1 MKLRLLIATS
11 LAACAAFADENKVA
25 ASDWKVDIASGEWS
39 DPANWSNESVP
50 ADKRTAAK
58 INVNRAKSRID
69 TEVRLPDATNH
80 INYLHLLHVNP
91 SAITLNGKGRTFS
104 MGELS
109 EGDFARG
116 LNDNNGSFY
125 PFRIMSESTSSS
137 SALDMVRTDATNGHL
152 EPVLEWR
159 DAFLRTSSQA
169 QRSIKL
175 DFISGLFDF
184 DVGECGKWIFNFAPH
199 SISRAEALVSNA
211 TIKCATADMSLAA
224 TNSSFAVLEGG
235 CVELHGNFKYGNQA
249 KYDYAG
255 TNRLA
260 VKDGGRIV
268 GVASE
273 NAPEFA
279 AGSVLGPLRR
289 HEIEFAGKGTA
300 IDLMQFAGCYFEGN
314 TSVKISDGV
323 NVAFPAAVSL
333 GKNAS
338 SQKGQMLCD
347 MLIDGDDT
355 LVGLPTEKSAK
366 FNVGDAAYASN
377 SVVITGG
384 RIRPLH
390 PSSTGAFSI
399 NIAKG
404 PASDALFDMRGG
416 DIDLW
421 VTNNG
426 NPAVNCGIVIGP
438 GNGELRVSGGH
449 IFCGDINVGANQEAN
464 KTEGTLHHTQRFRMT
479 GGVVTCNRLYFGTS
493 SGIED
498 VRKTFQYQDAHVD
511 LDGGVLE
518 LSHAFVNSSALFD
531 STGYAHGHLT
541 ADGGTIKARYGNQN
555 IIHNF
560 DTAEL
565 GPKGLSVDV
574 RDLNGISISQSFSDK
589 NGEKGTL
596 RLCGTTGSVTLKP
609 DRCHTVSTTVVDKV
623 SLLFASNT
631 TLRTTLVIANGGKV
645 KLEGDVDELTVD
657 GIVAKNGTLA
667 IDPGDTVRVR
677 GTDISVDGLNIK
689 FSSTPTSGQ
698 LLNVFAFDG
707 DVTSNLSVKRALRKL
722 KLDSVPSGNYGHFS
736 MSYDEATGK
745 TMLSVSVEKESAP
758 LDDSAKTVWNGPE
771 WNSSGWSAGVPSGA
785 SLASFSNSGAPA
797 DVIVPS
803 KAEVGAIE
811 VSSGVSY
818 ALSGEGLFVSSV
830 KGASFLNV
838 TSGSVLFDVQ
848 MELLHVLPLSLSAGT
863 EVSFMKPILFG
874 GIEKTGK
881 GRLVLEAAN
890 QLAEPLVVGGGRNV
904 VAAQG
909 ALPDSGTT
917 LTDDTVEFTNAVDE
931 TAMTVTSP
939 FVLKSSESLTNAL
952 IVKTDSDVRFDDFS
966 VSKGAL
972 IKRGAGTMTVR
983 ASKDKETVLFSG
995 NGVGS
1000 DANSVINGKTEVLE
1014 FADDGSAPDVSGG
1027 QYAGFSVA
1035 EGAVVVSGE
1044 DGDKEVDLSTAVC
1057 VGLNVSGNSGT
1068 FVQPSLTFDN
1078 VKVRSVTSG
1087 HWMIGQRLN
1096 APGVAVHSPAL
1107 CAIGGSDVEC
1117 GNIRVGEDAIYDG
1130 AFPVIAATNSW
1141 VHSLN
1146 SISFYA
1152 RGSQPGST
1160 AVRLRFR
1167 DSKLGVTGTG
1177 GGNHGFKIHGDIDAD
1192 FDNSFFGGINDAGV
1206 LHFNDFSRGEML
1218 FRNGSVFSVGKMC
1231 QDTGS
1236 ASRRVDFVFD
1246 NAEWR
1251 WGDGDMTLSLL
1262 ASGAYNNGG
1271 AGLRSTR
1278 HIIMRRT
1285 GVILKPGAGKI
1296 FATEVPF
1303 EGEGG
1308 LVCDGEGTVKFMD
1321 GSYKFGGL
1329 LDIRSGTVDI
1339 SQAGVISAVQ
1349 TRGSGVLKGG
1359 DIGTL
1364 TLKANF
1370 ADGVISGV
1378 PVLDGTKAG
1387 VAIVDLGLAADAI
1400 LPPLTEC
1407 RNMLVATYPAGSK
1420 PQIAKWKIANAGNEP
1435 VNAQF
1440 TAVDGEVRVTL
1451 WNGLFRIIVR

>member
-1 MKLRLLIATS
+1 MTLRLLIATS

-39 DPANWSNESVP
+39 DPANWSNGLVP
-50 ADKRTAAK
+50 ADKCTAAK
-58 INVNRAKSRID
+58 INVSRAKSGIG
-69 TEVRLPDATNH
+69 TEVLLPDATNH

-137 SALDMVRTDATNGHL
+137 SALDVERTDATNGHL

-159 DAFLRTSSQA
+159 DALLRTSSQA
-169 QRSIKL
+169 PRSIKL

-184 DVGECGKWIFNFAPH
+184 NVGGCGKWIFNFAPH
-199 SISRAEALVSNA
+199 PISRAEALVSNA
-211 TIKCATADMSLAA
+211 TIKCATANMSLAA

-249 KYDYAG
+249 RYDYAG
-255 TNRLA
+255 TNSLA

-268 GVASE
+268 GVASG

-289 HEIEFAGKGTA
+289 HEIEFAGNETA
-300 IDLMQFAGCYFEGN
+300 IDLVQFAGCYFEGN

-323 NVAFPAAVSL
+323 DVAFPVVIGL
-333 GKNAS
+333 GKTALS
-338 SQKGQMLCD
+338 RKEEMLCD
-347 MLIDGDDT
+347 MLIEGDDSV
-355 LVGLPTEKSAK
+355 VGLPTEKDAK

-377 SVVITGG
+377 RVVMTGG

-390 PSSTGAFSI
+390 PSGTGSFSI
-399 NIAKG
+399 NIANG

-426 NPAVNCGIVIGP
+426 NPYVNCGIKIGP

-449 IFCGDINVGANQEAN
+449 IFCGDINVGKNQEVN

-479 GGVVTCNRLYFGTS
+479 GGTVTCNRLYLGTS
-493 SGIED
+493 SNSEV
-498 VRKTFQYQDAHVD
+498 VRKTFQYQDAYVD

-518 LSHAFVNSSALFD
+518 ASHAFVNSSALFD
-531 STGYAHGHLT
+531 STGYAHGYLT

-555 IIHNF
+555 IIQDF

-574 RDLNGISISQSFSDK
+574 ANLAISISQSFSDK
-589 NGEKGTL
+589 NGERGTL

-609 DRCHTVSTTVVDKV
+609 DRYHTVSTTVVDKV

-631 TLRTTLVIANGGKV
+631 TLRTTLVIANGGTV

-657 GIVAKNGTLA
+657 GMAASNGTLA
-667 IDPGDTVRVR
+667 IDPGDAVRVR
-677 GTDISVDGLNIK
+677 GTDISVDGLKIK
-689 FSSTPTSGQ
+689 FSSTPASGQ
-698 LLNVFAFDG
+698 LLDVFAFDG
-707 DVTSNLSVKRALRKL
+707 DVTSDLSVKRALRKL
-722 KLDSVPSGNYGHFS
+722 KLDSAPSGNYGHFS

-745 TMLSVSVEKESAP
+745 TMVSVSVEKESAP
-758 LDDSAKTVWNGPE
+758 LGDSAKTVWNGPE
-771 WNSSGWSAGVPSGA
+771 WNSSGWSAGVPSAA
-785 SLASFSNSGAPA
+785 SLASFSNPGASP
-797 DVIVPS
+797 DVVVPS

-818 ALSGEGLFVSSV
+818 ALSGEGLSVSSV

-848 MELLHVLPLSLSAGT
+848 MELLYVLPLSLSAGT

-881 GRLVLEAAN
+881 GRLILGAAN
-890 QLAEPLVVGGGRNV
+890 QLTEPLVVGGGRNV
-904 VAAQG
+904 VAAPG

-917 LTDDTVEFTNAVDE
+917 LTDDTVEFMNAVDG

-939 FVLKSSESLTNAL
+939 FVLKSSESPTNAL
-952 IVKTDSDVRFDDFS
+952 VVKTDSDVRFDDFS

-972 IKRGAGTMTVR
+972 VKCGAGTMTVR

-995 NGVGS
+995 LGVGS
-1000 DANSVINGKTEVLE
+1000 AANNVIKSNTEVLE

-1057 VGLNVSGNSGT
+1057 VGLNVSGDSGT

-1130 AFPVIAATNSW
+1130 AFPVIAATNSS

-1167 DSKLGVTGTG
+1167 DSKLGITGTG

-1192 FDNSFFGGINDAGV
+1192 FDNSFFGGINDAGI
-1206 LHFNDFSRGEML
+1206 LHFNDYSRGEMS

-1251 WGDGDMTLSLL
+1251 WGDGDMTLFLL
-1262 ASGAYNNGG
+1262 ASGAYNNEG

-1278 HIIMRRT
+1278 HVIMSGT
-1285 GVILKPGAGKI
+1285 GIVLKPGAGNT

-1308 LVCDGEGTVKFMD
+1308 LVCDGEGTVKFMN
-1321 GSYKFGGL
+1321 GSYQFGGL

-1339 SQAGVISAVQ
+1339 SQAGAISAVQ
-1349 TRGSGVLKGG
+1349 ARGSGVLKGG

-1378 PVLDGTKAG
+1378 PVLDGTKAD

-1400 LPPLTEC
+1400 LPPLAEC

-1420 PQIAKWKIANAGNEP
+1420 PQIRKWKIANAGSVP
-1435 VNAQF
+1435 VNGRF
-1440 TAVDGEVRVTL
+1440 TAADGEVRITF
-1451 WNGLFRIIVR
+1451 WNGLFRVIVR